1 MGLGRGYDGRTYWRW
16 RGRGGRRSA
25 TSHQLRRRRWRG
37 RLLRLRRRLGEG
49 LPGLRRLP
57 RPLAACRTKRR
68 VSGRHATVVALSL
81 AFVDGSVANA
91 TFSSQDASFA
101 RGQFRRG
108 YGGALWLHSR
118 LNRGLL
124 W

>member
-1 MGLGRGYDGRTYWRW
+1 M
-16 RGRGGRRSA
+16 
-25 TSHQLRRRRWRG
+25 RRRRRRG

-91 TFSSQDASFA
+91 TFSSQDA
-101 RGQFRRG
+101 RG
-108 YGGALWLHSR
+108 YGGALWLHSC